1 MSSEPKEVEQEE
13 ENEYEPWQYEHSV
26 EVAQDYIEEIL
37 LPQLLGFESNDDED
51 YVNGTA
57 TYGLFI
63 ELIQQLKIHG
73 YTENDLVET
82 VRDYINTSIGQVL
95 H

>member
-1 MSSEPKEVEQEE
+1 MSSDTKEIEQED
-13 ENEYEPWQYEHSV
+13 EYEPWQYEHSV
-26 EVAQDYIEEIL
+26 EVAQDFIEEIL
-37 LPQLLGFESNDDED
+37 LPQLEDFESSNDDD

-63 ELIQQLKIHG
+63 ELIQQLSMYG
-73 YTENDLVET
+73 YTEKDLVNT
-82 VRDYINTSIGQVL
+82 VNDYINTSIGQVL